1 MYCDNLTVCF
11 INYLESKGIKQV
23 ENFKN
28 EIQYEDITTAL
39 VEEQIFN
46 INEFHT
52 RTLGYMEL
60 MNKRLDNNIGKTV
73 EQYKVYIRRLEKE
86 LDNLNK
92 KGPSN
97 NFEKQLVEY
106 GDLYLKRA
114 KKCIDNIYMNNY
126 IGLIMR
132 SMNRAEVCLGNT
144 SFDNLRKES
153 ILEVRSV
160 DNCCYNML
168 EMDLIYFLG
177 KIRRKGVEV
186 DFNILIKEFCRLEA
200 LESDSEKFIL
210 SILSYPYEFM
220 KCCNRYRERT
230 KKWTEDEYALKLE
243 KAILLDGYSLI

>member
-1 MYCDNLTVCF
+1 MYCDNLTICF
-11 INYLESKGIKQV
+11 IKYLESKGIKQV
-23 ENFKN
+23 DNFKN
-28 EIQYEDITTAL
+28 EIQYEDITTAMI
-39 VEEQIFN
+39 EEQIFN

-73 EQYKVYIRRLEKE
+73 EQYKIYIRRFGKD
-86 LDNLNK
+86 LDNLNR

-97 NFEKQLVEY
+97 NFEKQLVEH

-144 SFDNLRKES
+144 SFDNLRKEA
-153 ILEVRSV
+153 ILEVKSV

-168 EMDLIYFLG
+168 EMDLIYLLS
-177 KIRRKGVEV
+177 KIKRRGVEV
-186 DFNILIKEFCRLEA
+186 DFNILIKEFCRLES
-200 LESDSEKFIL
+200 LESDSEKFIS

-220 KCCNRYRERT
+220 KCCNRYREKT
-230 KKWTEDEYALKLE
+230 KNWTEDEYTLKLE
-243 KAILLDGYSLI
+243 KAMVLDGYSLI